1 MPMSWLPSRC
11 SASAVAIFTLAAGV
25 LLAVEN
31 PPPPDLGELQTLYR
45 ARDFFLLGERL
56 EEISGAAAESPEIR
70 FLMAAVEQAF
80 NQPNESNR
88 TIGSLLEEEV
98 GPSARIS
105 ELRQLQ
111 MTNHFRLH
119 RYKDALASAQ
129 AILADPA
136 DQLDPALLAEVR
148 GTLPLYAALADV
160 PPQEIEIKGMSR
172 LTLDAIGRLPVEI
185 EGTNRRFA
193 LDTGA
198 NLSVIMRSE
207 AEELGLTIRPTG
219 VEVATSTTRKVL
231 ADVAVA
237 GQLRI
242 GRVHYRNVVFLVFPD
257 ELLTFDGGKRI
268 PGLVG
273 FPVVEAMQEVRFRRD
288 GVIEI
293 PHHPQ
298 TRRWRNLALDNLD
311 PLVRVRYRKDDLVC
325 RLDTGAGHTTFYEP
339 FYERY
344 RERIESFGKHTTV
357 KVGGVGGLQEMPA
370 FRLRKIG
377 LTLAGAGGTLRD
389 VDVYTRPIRPPH
401 ENYLYCNLG
410 LDVLQSFRAY
420 VINFRDMAL
429 VLE

>member
-1 MPMSWLPSRC
+1 
-11 SASAVAIFTLAAGV
+11 
-25 LLAVEN
+25 
-31 PPPPDLGELQTLYR
+31 
-45 ARDFFLLGERL
+45 
-56 EEISGAAAESPEIR
+56 
-70 FLMAAVEQAF
+70 
-80 NQPNESNR
+80 
-88 TIGSLLEEEV
+88 
-98 GPSARIS
+98 
-105 ELRQLQ
+105 

-119 RYKDALASAQ
+119 RYREALDSAR
-129 AILADPA
+129 AILAGPA
-136 DQLDPALLAEVR
+136 DRQDPALMAEIR
-148 GTLPLYAALADV
+148 GTLPLYAALAEV
-160 PPQEIEIKGMSR
+160 PPQETEIKAMSR
-172 LTLDAIGRLPVEI
+172 LTLDAYGRIPVEI
-185 EGTNRRFA
+185 EGANRRFA

-207 AEELGLTIRPTG
+207 AEKLGLAIRPAG
-219 VEVATSTTRKVL
+219 IEVSTSTTKKVL

-237 GQLRI
+237 GEVRI
-242 GRVHYRNVVFLVFPD
+242 GKVFFRNVVFLVFPD
-257 ELLTFDGGKRI
+257 EHLTFADGNRI

-293 PHHPQ
+293 PNRPQ
-298 TRRWRNLALDNLD
+298 SRHSRNLALDNLD

-325 RLDTGAGHTTFYEP
+325 RLDTGAGQSTFYQP

-344 RERIESFGKHTTV
+344 REQIESFGKHTTV
-357 KVGGVGGLQEMPA
+357 QVGGIGGLQEMPA

-377 LTLAGAGGTLRD
+377 LSLAGAGGTLRD
-389 VDVYTRPIRPPH
+389 VDVYTRPIRPPP

>member
-1 MPMSWLPSRC
+1 VESPSP
-11 SASAVAIFTLAAGV
+11 S
-25 LLAVEN
+25 
-31 PPPPDLGELQTLYR
+31 DLDELQRLYR
-45 ARDFFLLGERL
+45 ARDFFALEERL
-56 EEISGAAAESPEIR
+56 QEISETALDPEIQ
-70 FLMAAVEQAF
+70 FLTAAVQQAF
-80 NQPNESNR
+80 NKLEDSNR
-88 TIGSLLEEEV
+88 TIDAVLEDDALS
-98 GPSARIS
+98 GLRQL

-111 MTNHFRLH
+111 MTNYFRLH

-129 AILADPA
+129 AILANPA

-172 LTLDAIGRLPVEI
+172 LTLDAFGRLPVEI

-207 AEELGLTIRPTG
+207 AEKLGLTIRPAG

-237 GQLRI
+237 GQMRI
-242 GRVHYRNVVFLVFPD
+242 GRAHYRNVVFLVFPD

-268 PGLVG
+268 PGLIG

-293 PHHPQ
+293 PHRPQ

-325 RLDTGAGHTTFYEP
+325 RLDTGAAHTTFYEP

-401 ENYLYCNLG
+401 ENYLYCNVG
-410 LDVLQSFRAY
+410 QDIFQSYRAY

>member
-1 MPMSWLPSRC
+1 MTWLPLRF
-11 SASAVAIFTLAAGV
+11 SAILVAIIILAAAG
-25 LLAVEN
+25 LPAAEN
-31 PPPPDLGELQTLYR
+31 PPPPDLAELQDLYR
-45 ARDFFLLGERL
+45 VRDFFSLQERL
-56 EEISGAAAESPEIR
+56 EQLTGAAAEAPEVG
-70 FLMAAVEQAF
+70 FLRAALQQAL
-80 NQPNESNR
+80 NDPEASNR
-88 TIGSLLEEEV
+88 TIEELLAMDSLPGPLVSKLE
-98 GPSARIS
+98 
-105 ELRQLQ
+105 QLQ
-111 MTNHFRLH
+111 MTNYFRLH
-119 RYKDALASAQ
+119 RYKDALNSAR
-129 AILADPA
+129 AILAGPA

-172 LTLDAIGRLPVEI
+172 LTLDALGRLPVEI

-207 AEELGLTIRPTG
+207 AEKLGLTIRPAG

-257 ELLTFDGGKRI
+257 ELLTFDDGKRI

-293 PHHPQ
+293 PHRPQ

-325 RLDTGAGHTTFYEP
+325 RLDTGAGHTTFYQP

-401 ENYLYCNLG
+401 ENYLYCNVG
-410 LDVLQSFRAY
+410 QDIFQSFRAH